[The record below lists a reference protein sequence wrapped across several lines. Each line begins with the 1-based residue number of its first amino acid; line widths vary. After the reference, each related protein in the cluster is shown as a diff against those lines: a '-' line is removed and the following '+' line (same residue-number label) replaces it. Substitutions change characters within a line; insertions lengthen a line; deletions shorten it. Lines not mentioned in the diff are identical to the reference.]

1 MVQDCGSEPSLSSA
15 MTLPRNEEKFRCKS
29 DYNNFILCAIC
40 VMFLANSN
48 WWTIIEIRRLLLA
61 SIMCDF
67 TGELGRWV
75 GPMILSKNKSSESH
89 CIFPSVSSVTMN
101 IPLNKAQT
109 RPRPIPSPLLKT
121 FQQHLIALW
130 FKKKKKNNFSAW
142 PTSFMWSGSGSEVA
156 QSCPTFCDPMD
167 CSPPDSSIHG
177 ILQARIL
184 EWVAISFSRG
194 PSYPGIEPRS
204 PSLQAVAL
212 TSEPPGNTKS
222 CGLDCPYWSNLVS

>member
-1 MVQDCGSEPSLSSA
+1 M
-15 MTLPRNEEKFRCKS
+15 LPRNEEKFRCKS

-61 SIMCDF
+61 SITCDF

-89 CIFPSVSSVTMN
+89 YIFPSVSSVTMN

-130 FKKKKKNNFSAW
+130 FKKKKKKNFSAW

>member
-61 SIMCDF
+61 SITCDF

-89 CIFPSVSSVTMN
+89 YIFPSVSSVTMN

-109 RPRPIPSPLLKT
+109 RPRPIPSPPLKPFNSISLL
-121 FQQHLIALW
+121 FGL
-130 FKKKKKNNFSAW
+130 KKKKKKEFLSMAHKLHVVW
-142 PTSFMWSGSGSEVA
+142 KWKWS
-156 QSCPTFCDPMD
+156 
-167 CSPPDSSIHG
+167 CSVMSDFLRPHG
-177 ILQARIL
+177 L
-184 EWVAISFSRG
+184 
-194 PSYPGIEPRS
+194 
-204 PSLQAVAL
+204 
-212 TSEPPGNTKS
+212 
-222 CGLDCPYWSNLVS
+222 